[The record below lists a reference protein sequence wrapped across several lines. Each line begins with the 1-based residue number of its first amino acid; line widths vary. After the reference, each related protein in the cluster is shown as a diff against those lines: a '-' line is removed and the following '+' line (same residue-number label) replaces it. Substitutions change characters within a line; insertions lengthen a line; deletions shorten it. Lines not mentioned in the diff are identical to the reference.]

1 MDLAPDLDG
10 LVRLVWN
17 VTDAF
22 TAALFL
28 PEEDGLLKL
37 VSHASLS
44 EHVVENCVVSPGQ
57 GLIGLVAEN
66 DRPIHV
72 AKFRYDARSLLLYG
86 APEDLKAFL
95 GVPVRLG
102 AKVGVLAV
110 DSKRTYQFSPRTD
123 SILVGF
129 AEEIARRVERQ
140 RQLRE
145 MVGGSPSLEA
155 ARELCRD
162 ITALE
167 DPELVLDRIATMPAT
182 IVPRT
187 GLLVA
192 ISERAGGP
200 LWVAR
205 AHGPEHLRLLGAEIA
220 PSTSLIGWVER
231 KGTMIYL
238 SGLDERPKRTVV
250 AYPGEPR
257 IPMQSFLGVPLRAAG
272 RSLGVLAF
280 TSTESVAYPRQ
291 MTDVLGVVADTSA
304 LALANAES
312 RSRLAARVGGAP
324 EAVVRYGRFL
334 DEVSRWLKQ
343 RDPVEVL
350 VVDPEGLARRN
361 RQHGHAAVDRM
372 IDEALGVIARV
383 LVPTPWITQIG
394 PGTWAV
400 ACQVESSRPED
411 RTRQLV
417 ERALADK
424 VFEVGDT
431 TSTLPV
437 RIVSARSEVDARDP
451 EGLLRRALDRLER
464 ARERALVAQ
473 A

>member
-28 PEEDGLLKL
+28 PEEDGLLRL
-37 VSHASLS
+37 ASHASLS
-44 EHVVENCVVSPGQ
+44 EHVVENCVVNPGQ

-72 AKFRYDARSLLLYG
+72 PRFRYDARSLLLY
-86 APEDLKAFL
+86 AVPEELKAFL
-95 GVPVRLG
+95 GVPVRLDG
-102 AKVGVLAV
+102 HVGVLAV
-110 DSKRTYQFSPRTD
+110 DSKRTYQFSPRTET
-123 SILVGF
+123 ILAGF
-129 AEEIARRVERQ
+129 AEEAARRVGRQ
-140 RQLRE
+140 QQVRHML
-145 MVGGSPSLEA
+145 GGSPSLEA
-155 ARELCRD
+155 ARELCK
-162 ITALE
+162 ALAGQG
-167 DPELVLDRIATMPAT
+167 DPEQLLDHIASMPAA

-187 GLLVA
+187 GLLLAVR
-192 ISERAGGP
+192 EREEGP

-220 PSTSLIGWVER
+220 AESSLIGWVER

-238 SGLDERPKRTVV
+238 SGLDERPRRSVL
-250 AYPGEPR
+250 AYSGEPR

-280 TSTESVAYPRQ
+280 TNTEPVAYPRQ
-291 MTDVLGVVADTSA
+291 TTDVLGLVADASA
-304 LALANAES
+304 LALANADAV
-312 RSRLAARVGGAP
+312 SRLATRVGQAP

-334 DEVSRWLKQ
+334 DEVSHWLKQ

-350 VVDPEGLARRN
+350 AIDPEGLARRN
-361 RQHGHAAVDRM
+361 RQLGHRTVDRL
-372 IDEALGVIARV
+372 IDQALGVVARV
-383 LVPTPWITQIG
+383 LVPAPWITQVG

-400 ACQVESSRPED
+400 ACRVESSRAEE

-417 ERALADK
+417 ERALEDK
-424 VFEVGDT
+424 VFELGDT
-431 TSTLPV
+431 SSTLPARVVSV
-437 RIVSARSEVDARDP
+437 RSDPDTRDP
-451 EGLLRRALDRLER
+451 EALLRRALERLDHAR
-464 ARERALVAQ
+464 ARALA
-473 A
+473 AEA

>member
-28 PEEDGLLKL
+28 PEEDGLLRL
-37 VSHASLS
+37 ASHASLS
-44 EHVVENCVVSPGQ
+44 EHVVENCAVSPGQ

-72 AKFRYDARSLLLYG
+72 PKFRYDARSLLLYG
-86 APEDLKAFL
+86 APEELKAFL
-95 GVPVRLG
+95 GVPVRL
-102 AKVGVLAV
+102 AKGLGVLTV

-123 SILVGF
+123 SILAGF
-129 AEEIARRVERQ
+129 AEEIARRLQ
-140 RQLRE
+140 RQDQVRE
-145 MVGGSPSLEA
+145 TLAGSPSLEA

-162 ITALE
+162 VAALE
-167 DPELVLDRIATMPAT
+167 DPEHVLDRIASMSNA

-192 ISERAGGP
+192 VPERADGP

-205 AHGPEHLRLLGAEIA
+205 AHGPEHLRLLGAEISPA
-220 PSTSLIGWVER
+220 GSLIGWVER

-238 SGLDERPKRTVV
+238 AGLDDRPKRSVV

-257 IPMQSFLGVPLRAAG
+257 IPMQSFLGVPLRAGG

-280 TSTESVAYPRQ
+280 TSTEPVAYPRQ
-291 MTDVLGVVADTSA
+291 MTDVLGLVADASA
-304 LALANAES
+304 LALTNADA
-312 RSRLAARVGGAP
+312 RSRLVARVGRAP

-334 DEVSRWLKQ
+334 DEVSRWL
-343 RDPVEVL
+343 RNREPVEIL
-350 VVDPEGLARRN
+350 IVDPEGLTRRN
-361 RQHGHAAVDRM
+361 RQHGHAHVDRL

-383 LVPTPWITQIG
+383 LVPAPWITQIG
-394 PGTWAV
+394 SGTWAV
-400 ACQVESSRPED
+400 ACLVESSRAEE

-424 VFEVGDT
+424 VFDVGET
-431 TSTLPV
+431 TTTLPV
-437 RIVSARSEVDARDP
+437 RLVSARSDPDTRDP
-451 EGLLRRALDRLER
+451 EALLRRVLERLDRE
-464 ARERALVAQ
+464 RERALA
-473 A
+473 AEA